1 MKRLLPLAA
10 LAALTTVGAAQSPA
24 VAQIMVGITVNFAPP
39 ALPIYDQPP
48 IPAPDYIWLPGY
60 WAWDGYVQDYFWVP
74 GTWMQA
80 PRPGLLWT
88 PAWWGWQGGSY
99 SFHEGFWGS
108 HVGFYGGVP
117 YGFGYTGS
125 GYQGAYWNGGHVYY
139 NRSVTNVTNVHVTNV
154 YNQTVIVNHVTNVSY
169 NGGPGGIQ
177 ARPSYLEQAA
187 MREPHVSQTPIQRQH
202 FQMAQSNRQLFA
214 SANHGRPAIA
224 ATARPAVLNGPGI
237 VPTRQAAIYH
247 PQGGT
252 RPNSPSYN
260 VPQAAMRSKPMPQD
274 SNVDPRLETQQDQ
287 MQPVR
292 RQDDG
297 YRGQTA
303 EPQADRAERP
313 LPPARSDRDGFAP
326 EQQSRPIIHQN
337 EAFAPQRTSPPPER
351 PVRPPTPPHDR
362 PPPQPHPSGP
372 PHPHPH
378 PQGGGHPK
386 PPSPHHDD
394 HHG

>member
-1 MKRLLPLAA
+1 MRRLLPLAA

-24 VAQIMVGITVNFAPP
+24 AAQILVGITVNFAPP

-60 WAWDGYVQDYFWVP
+60 WAWDSYVQDYFWVP

-177 ARPSYLEQAA
+177 ARPSALEQVA
-187 MREPHVSQTPIQRQH
+187 MREPHVAQTPIQRQH
-202 FQMAQSNRQLFA
+202 VQMAQSNRQLFA

-224 ATARPAVLNGPGI
+224 ATTRPAVLNGPGN
-237 VPTRQAAIYH
+237 VATKQAAIYQ
-247 PQGGT
+247 PQGGAS
-252 RPNSPSYN
+252 RPGGPVIPGSQPEERSRPI
-260 VPQAAMRSKPMPQD
+260 PQSGDANPRSE
-274 SNVDPRLETQQDQ
+274 LQQHRA
-287 MQPVR
+287 QPGQ
-292 RQDDG
+292 RQDDA
-297 YRGQTA
+297 YQNRASAPQT
-303 EPQADRAERP
+303 
-313 LPPARSDRDGFAP
+313 DRDGRSAPIQQPYGNDYRP
-326 EQQSRPIIHQN
+326 EQTRAVMHPNDTVASERM
-337 EAFAPQRTSPPPER
+337 SPPESSI
-351 PVRPPTPPHDR
+351 RPPTAVHDR
-362 PPPQPHPSGP
+362 PPPPPRPRPPGP
-372 PHPHPH
+372 PHPH

-386 PPSPHHDD
+386 PASPHHDD